1 MKLADNFFD
10 AKISGAASE
19 HEAAEFCMADAVND
33 VSMYGY
39 LRRLTR
45 NSPKSKNKVL
55 QHLKSLVTSRG
66 LISGHKPLPRLP
78 DCSSDEGA
86 DDDDCTD
93 VDSVVDAAADASH
106 AVASDVI
113 DLDDEVI
120 DLEGELSNDGEFEF
134 DSLAWI
140 GDRPQY
146 YSHRQPENEPKR
158 WWSRQIHEHRVKV
171 ETSPRESLGFPSAV
185 PTAPCLGLTFPLVTA
200 VNLRLQGC
208 CRPLIC
214 LLSALFSQ
222 KCRPFRQTHLRY
234 RRWKQS

>member
-19 HEAAEFCMADAVND
+19 HEAAEFCMADAVNA
-33 VSMYGY
+33 VAMYGY
-39 LRRLTR
+39 FRRLTR
-45 NSPKSKNKVL
+45 NNPKSKNKVL
-55 QHLKSLVTSRG
+55 QHLKSLVARRG
-66 LISGHKPLPRLP
+66 SISGHKSLPRLP

-93 VDSVVDAAADASH
+93 VDSVVDDAADASR

-113 DLDDEVI
+113 NLDEVI
-120 DLEGELSNDGEFEF
+120 DLEDELSNDGEIEF

-158 WWSRQIHEHRVKV
+158 WWSRQIHEHRVEV
-171 ETSPRESLGFPSAV
+171 ETSPRESLGFPCRLSPPPLA
-185 PTAPCLGLTFPLVTA
+185 LG
-200 VNLRLQGC
+200 
-208 CRPLIC
+208 
-214 LLSALFSQ
+214 S
-222 KCRPFRQTHLRY
+222 PFR
-234 RRWKQS
+234 W